1 AYYSYS
7 TGKETTFN
15 MNVQLPSGGGTYY
28 LVFDYPTLPNK
39 KVTGTI
45 TVTYQGP
52 SYVQYTETPFGVGA
66 SLGPGDSSITSF
78 TVPNW
83 ANEVVLS
90 GTLTVSGGSG
100 NNFTVYVFN
109 STGLT
114 DWENGHQAS
123 AYYSYSTGK
132 ETTFNM
138 NVQLPSGGGTYYL
151 VFDYPASNKNV
162 TGTITVTYYV
172 PRS

>member
-1 AYYSYS
+1 VSKKALVAIVVVAIIGGLIGVSLMSAQSPFYVRH
-7 TGKETTFN
+7 TETTP
-15 MNVQLPSGGGTYY
+15 VS
-28 LVFDYPTLPNK
+28 
-39 KVTGTI
+39 
-45 TVTYQGP
+45 
-52 SYVQYTETPFGVGA
+52 A
-66 SLGPGDSSITSF
+66 SLDPGGYAAISF
-78 TVPNW
+78 TAPNG
-83 ANEVVLS
+83 ANKFVLS
-90 GTLTVSGGSG
+90 GTLTTSGGSG
-100 NNFTVYVFN
+100 NDITVYVFN

-132 ETTFNM
+132 ETAFNI

-151 VFDYPASNKNV
+151 VFDYPASNKYPTSNKNV